1 MNNVPQGKQFN
12 LDEIFANLPTET
24 ETVVELP
31 SKSKFY
37 GNNNISVRPMTFEDE
52 KSMVMAKKENADS
65 LNTLLSRCVKGVA
78 VQDILLM
85 DKFVLI
91 LKLREI
97 SYGENYDVIIPCQN
111 CGFDNKM
118 TFNLSQLNMNKIEDD
133 VTNPREIEL
142 PITKVTLQVRY
153 PKVSDEVYLKDE
165 NSVYGNLWRFVISLN
180 GSRDPVLIS
189 NFIKDPRLPLKDIH
203 VLIKEITG
211 VQYGVDTKVKY
222 ECNSCKVVSLTNL
235 PLGSDFFTVS

>member
-1 MNNVPQGKQFN
+1 
-12 LDEIFANLPTET
+12 
-24 ETVVELP
+24 
-31 SKSKFY
+31 
-37 GNNNISVRPMTFEDE
+37 
-52 KSMVMAKKENADS
+52 
-65 LNTLLSRCVKGVA
+65 
-78 VQDILLM
+78 
-85 DKFVLI
+85 
-91 LKLREI
+91 
-97 SYGENYDVIIPCQN
+97 
-111 CGFDNKM
+111 M

-133 VTNPREIEL
+133 VTNPREIQL

-180 GSRDPVLIS
+180 GSRDPILIS